1 MVGRLMMRFLAWWQW
16 LEWAESTHDSRHTNS
31 THVYM
36 RMSDQP
42 LMDDLTVFLPA
53 QPSPIVKEPWQ
64 YSNIHCRFGVK
75 RTIVDAHFDRARN
88 MIAQVGLYMY
98 RSCAMH
104 HVQVYM
110 YSMMLVLPPSQP
122 HAPTSSDASFL
133 QILGGRN
140 APLVPPSAQALC
152 KHIPDARAPSIRAS
166 FQVRLGQAARP

>member
-1 MVGRLMMRFLAWWQW
+1 MVGRLMMLFLAWWQW
-16 LEWAESTHDSRHTNS
+16 LEWAESTHDSRHTNA

-42 LMDDLTVFLPA
+42 LMDDLTVFSPA

-88 MIAQVGLYMY
+88 MIAQVGLYM
-98 RSCAMH
+98 CGMH

-110 YSMMLVLPPSQP
+110 YSEMLVFPLLDLM
-122 HAPTSSDASFL
+122 PTSFDAS
-133 QILGGRN
+133 ILRISGGRN
-140 APLVPPSAQALC
+140 AALVPPSAQALC